1 MKKQFNIPLV
11 FLAEINPMETEVP
24 GSVLGTLSIKPVPM
38 SFAEWSQSRWVADYD
53 ENPGVDFQD
62 YAKWWSQASL
72 GDAAWA
78 QFNPGAD
85 LDK

>member
-11 FLAEINPMETEVP
+11 FLAEINPMVTEVP

-72 GDAAWA
+72 GDAAWT
-78 QFNPGAD
+78 QLNPGAD